1 MSAFRRIWK
10 ISHIE
15 SKKDDSGSR
24 GQLALASPPRRTKS
38 VANLV
43 AKLVGERK
51 TTASGA
57 VEFKA
62 PRRQRRASDIRST
75 TSSNLSSVDIQCPS
89 ELGRYRAS
97 VGSDALSVASFS
109 LSVHIPPAPRLPAEL
124 VAHVIHFSSTSS
136 LPTLSRVCRVF
147 HAEATRLLYHSIDL
161 IPPACLSPTWENRM
175 DLCIETLASS
185 LNLSALVREFKFAV
199 SRSSDQSRSSI
210 DKLRTVLFNL
220 VNLKSLWLE
229 NSPLHT
235 LLDMPFSL
243 THLHVEFSFLYSEAN
258 RARDLN
264 QLGSW
269 LTTQSCLI
277 SLHLLNCDSIT
288 LSNAHSLPHLTEIAG
303 CATVASTLT
312 LFRPV
317 STVSIRLQKADE
329 ARTTPSRIMASLA
342 RSTAPLLNLELDL
355 TSTDL
360 AYETFLTAAVTRLQ
374 FLRSLTVSGT
384 IKSLETLFKH
394 IHHVLL
400 PLTTLNTIRVVTR
413 PQIPH
418 NHEVEFARVKIWYKL
433 CPTLRVIQFPSRMEW
448 FIAVDEDRLNRGL
461 PPLVRKRLPD
471 AEHGLRRLRLL

>member
-1 MSAFRRIWK
+1 MEPLAF
-10 ISHIE
+10 
-15 SKKDDSGSR
+15 
-24 GQLALASPPRRTKS
+24 QPRRTRS

-51 TTASGA
+51 MHGSGA

-62 PRRQRRASDIRST
+62 PKRDRRASDRRST
-75 TSSNLSSVDIQCPS
+75 TSSNPSSVDIQCPS

-97 VGSDALSVASFS
+97 VGSDAISVASFA
-109 LSVHIPPAPRLPAEL
+109 LSVHIPPPPRLPPEL
-124 VAHVIHFSSTSS
+124 MAHLIHFSPTSF

-161 IPPACLSPTWENRM
+161 IPTGCLSPTWESRI
-175 DLCIETLASS
+175 DLCLETLASS
-185 LNLSALVREFKFAV
+185 LNLSALVREFKHV
-199 SRSSDQSRSSI
+199 SRSGDQSRSSI

-235 LLDMPFSL
+235 LHDMPFSL

-258 RARDLN
+258 RAHDLS
-264 QLGSW
+264 QFGTW
-269 LTTQSCLI
+269 LTTQSSLL

-288 LSNAHSLPHLTEIAG
+288 LSSAHSLPHLTEIAG
-303 CATVASTLT
+303 CAAVVSILT

-360 AYETFLTAAVTRLQ
+360 AYEAFLIPAVTRLQ

-394 IHHVLL
+394 IHHILL
-400 PLTTLNTIRVVTR
+400 PLTSLDTIRVVTR

-418 NHEVEFARVKIWYKL
+418 NHDIEFARVKIWYKL
-433 CPTLRVIQFPSRMEW
+433 CPSLRLIQFPSRMEW
-448 FIAVDEDRLNRGL
+448 FIAVDEDMLNRGL
-461 PPLVRKRLPD
+461 PPLVRKRFPD
-471 AEHGLRRLRLL
+471 SEHGLRRLRLL